1 MKNKK
6 PTISKAA
13 LDKLTFNGFDV
24 EIWMGKGGINIMDSN
39 GMVLYKDE
47 IEFLLP
53 TLIPERRAE
62 MERILKAMEEK

>member
-24 EIWMGKGGINIMDSN
+24 EIWMGKGGININSN